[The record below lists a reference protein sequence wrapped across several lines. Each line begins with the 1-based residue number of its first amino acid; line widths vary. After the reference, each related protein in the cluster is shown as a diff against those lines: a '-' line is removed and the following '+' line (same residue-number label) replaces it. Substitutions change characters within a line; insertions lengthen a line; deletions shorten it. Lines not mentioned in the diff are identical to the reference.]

1 MQKIKYPYR
10 NEIEK
15 ETFINAYFEVVSTNI
30 KYQSKICNEI
40 KKIDKNWDLKKLL
53 TADFNE
59 LVKFVKSFNK
69 YIKKTIILEL
79 KRINV
84 DQNELKY
91 IDEYFEKYF
100 DNNKKIKSLNNL
112 TPKEEKDKLKRENL
126 NKGLTKKRN
135 EINSSIKRKLNII
148 SNSIKSPY
156 ENKTIFDKIIG
167 FINNE
172 NNELKK
178 NKITYNLK
186 TCHFCNIDFIN
197 SFSVK
202 DKKKNHFT
210 LDHFL
215 QKSKYPYLSISLF
228 NLIPSCY
235 SCNTKFKGQMEFD
248 SLDNLHKISPSSEMF
263 NLDQQL
269 EFKLKYNVEEYI
281 DNNKDIVEIELTNL
295 ANEKDFD
302 KFIQMFNLEGRY
314 EFHNEIS
321 NELIR
326 KRKIYSDSQLDE
338 IEKIFHVNNISID
351 KETLKKQIF
360 GSVIFEKENTNEPF
374 EKYKKDIAKQLGLI

>member
-1 MQKIKYPYR
+1 
-10 NEIEK
+10 
-15 ETFINAYFEVVSTNI
+15 
-30 KYQSKICNEI
+30 
-40 KKIDKNWDLKKLL
+40 
-53 TADFNE
+53 
-59 LVKFVKSFNK
+59 
-69 YIKKTIILEL
+69 
-79 KRINV
+79 
-84 DQNELKY
+84 
-91 IDEYFEKYF
+91 
-100 DNNKKIKSLNNL
+100 
-112 TPKEEKDKLKRENL
+112 
-126 NKGLTKKRN
+126 
-135 EINSSIKRKLNII
+135 
-148 SNSIKSPY
+148 
-156 ENKTIFDKIIG
+156 
-167 FINNE
+167 
-172 NNELKK
+172 
-178 NKITYNLK
+178 
-186 TCHFCNIDFIN
+186 
-197 SFSVK
+197 
-202 DKKKNHFT
+202 
-210 LDHFL
+210 
-215 QKSKYPYLSISLF
+215 
-228 NLIPSCY
+228 
-235 SCNTKFKGQMEFD
+235 MEFD